1 MTINSKYFRTRR
13 YARIRHSRK
22 LPAFLAGIASAL
34 SGTPAA
40 HTVAPKHTSQIG
52 PEATLTISGGSVV
65 AGSTITLQGVIYKIV
80 AALTEVFAAQTLT
93 GDGTNITNADT
104 VTIGTKVYTFQ
115 DTLTNVDGHV
125 LKAGTAAASLTNL
138 FHAINASGGTPGTD
152 YATATVANTQVT
164 ATNPTGTTVVLT
176 AKLSGVAANSIA
188 TTEASTHLSFGGLTL
203 TGGIAASTDNEV
215 LLGNAT
221 TDVRDNLVAAITG
234 SGAAGKYQSNIV
246 ANTDYT
252 ATAVAAN
259 VLIQSLVSGGVR
271 PATLCTLAKSGV
283 NLSVGTFD
291 GPNWTAT
298 AHAITEGAG
307 PFLLTNSGGGLPA
320 GSPPAGTEVF
330 VHVVDAN
337 TIALAVGRGPLRK
350 GAFLG
355 TTTAGTGTHSIAR
368 SVTSQGVLDT
378 LKRGVKP
385 RTAAAATDVDGL

>member
-13 YARIRHSRK
+13 YARIRHARK

-65 AGSTITLQGVIYKIV
+65 ANSTVTLQGVIYKIV

-93 GDGTNITNADT
+93 GDGTVVSNGDT

-115 DTLTNVDGHV
+115 TTLTNVDGNVHIV
-125 LKAGTAAASLTNL
+125 SANASATLTNL
-138 FHAINASGGTPGTD
+138 FHAINNSGGVSGTD
-152 YATATVANTQVT
+152 YAAATVANTQVV

-176 AKLSGVAANSIA
+176 AKLSGTAANSIA
-188 TTEASTHLSFGGLTL
+188 TTEASTHLAFGGVTL
-203 TGGIAASTDNEV
+203 TGGVAASALNEV

-252 ATAVAAN
+252 ASAVSTN
-259 VLIQSLVSGGVR
+259 VLIQSLVSAGVR
-271 PATLCTLAKSGV
+271 PATLCTLSVSGA
-283 NLSVGTFD
+283 NLSAGSFA

-298 AHAITEGAG
+298 THGITEGAG
-307 PFLLTNSGGGLPA
+307 PFVLTAATTLPA
-320 GSPPAGTEVF
+320 GYVAGTDLYVR
-330 VHVVDAN
+330 VVDAN
-337 TIALAVGRGPLRK
+337 TIALAVSREALRK
-350 GAFLG
+350 GALLG
-355 TTTAGTGTHSIAR
+355 TTTAGVGTLSLAR
-368 SVTSQGVLDT
+368 KVTSAGVLST
-378 LKRGVKP
+378 LERGVKP